1 MYTCPLAHPLTHSLH
16 LSLTDNLHV
25 CCTCAVSLTS
35 CLNHHDWDSD
45 DRLSNQWYMY
55 ALCDSKHHTRP
66 LTHYSLT
73 HSLTHSL
80 PLSLTDIIT
89 TCLLYMC
96 CLTVT
101 SCLNHHDWD
110 SHDVGYYRLSNVT
123 QNILPTHSLPHYL
136 THFTTLTYLLTHP
149 LTHLIT
155 CIIKLTC
162 HCLSV
167 HTHSLT
173 ASSHIHRYRLHVLL
187 IHCDAR
193 NSHMHINQ
201 VMITSA
207 GAVTGYPVLNHWRQW
222 L

>member
-1 MYTCPLAHPLTHSLH
+1 MTETVTIGFLI
-16 LSLTDNLHV
+16 NG
-25 CCTCAVSLTS
+25 
-35 CLNHHDWDSD
+35 
-45 DRLSNQWYMY
+45 MY

-123 QNILPTHSLPHYL
+123 QNILPTHSLPHYSL
-136 THFTTLTYLLTHP
+136 IHPLTYLLTHP

-155 CIIKLTC
+155 CTHPLT
-162 HCLSV
+162 HCLSP
-167 HTHSLT
+167 THSLT
-173 ASSHIHRYRLHVLL
+173 ASSHIHRYMLHVLL
-187 IHCDAR
+187 YYCLTEKACTQSGHD
-193 NSHMHINQ
+193 HFY
-201 VMITSA
+201 
-207 GAVTGYPVLNHWRQW
+207 GAVTILCSIGELVVTFVSYNDNVFLKLFNIKKSDFINTLHIIIVTDSKHEC
-222 L
+222 

>member
-1 MYTCPLAHPLTHSLH
+1 MTETVTIGFLI
-16 LSLTDNLHV
+16 NG
-25 CCTCAVSLTS
+25 
-35 CLNHHDWDSD
+35 
-45 DRLSNQWYMY
+45 MY

-101 SCLNHHDWD
+101 SCLNYHDWD

-123 QNILPTHSLPHYL
+123 QNILPTHSLPHYSL
-136 THFTTLTYLLTHP
+136 IHPLTYLLTHP

-155 CIIKLTC
+155 CTHPLT
-162 HCLSV
+162 HCLSP
-167 HTHSLT
+167 THSLT
-173 ASSHIHRYRLHVLL
+173 ASSHIHRYRYMFYCTIVSRKRPAL
-187 IHCDAR
+187 
-193 NSHMHINQ
+193 NQ
-201 VMITSA
+201 VMITSM
-207 GAVTGYPVLNHWRQW
+207 VLW
-222 L
+222 LSCAQLENLLLLLCHTMTMFFY